1 MPDRGHDPRDTGGAT
16 LTTLYGR
23 YGTPPPPPMLG
34 PQPARHGEPGWT
46 IWPHRIW
53 PLDAQ
58 AAAPRRLLVP
68 ALVAAGA
75 GAEFWRPSV
84 LSAGYLFVG
93 VVVFVVVY
101 GTAERRPSR
110 GEWLGIAVT
119 LALLAVPALLAAKWL
134 GVLCILAAWLVG
146 WGTLF
151 GGRTWTAVFTGPLL
165 PWLLPAR
172 VYGWARRAVPEG
184 GFMRTGGPSAT
195 RVGVVTAITVVLA
208 LIFGSLF
215 ASADP
220 AFARVIGHLVPEWN
234 LSEVRA
240 RTLVFGIVLCLV
252 LFGGYLVRFP
262 PRLDALAPEPMRPL
276 PNWEWAVPLAVLDM
290 LFIGFVAV
298 QATVLFGGHEHVL
311 QTEGLTY
318 AEYAR
323 QGFWQLL
330 WVSALTLLVL
340 SGVIRVAGREAAGR
354 RLLRILVGTLCATS
368 VVVVISAI
376 HRMWLY
382 QEAYGFSVQRLVVI
396 TIELWLG
403 AVFILVAVAGIRMTG
418 RWLPRAILMAGAVA
432 LLGLAATNPERLI
445 AERNIDRY
453 EQTGVLDT
461 SYLLRLSSDIE
472 PALARLPESMRAC
485 AMYRMDHRDP
495 WYEFNLSRWR
505 APHDVAPRGDECT
518 MYGLYSR

>member
-1 MPDRGHDPRDTGGAT
+1 

-23 YGTPPPPPMLG
+23 YGTPPPPPPPPLLG

-53 PLDAQ
+53 PLDLTAT
-58 AAAPRRLLVP
+58 APRRLLVA
-68 ALVAAGA
+68 ALVVAGA

-84 LSAGYLFVG
+84 QSAGYLLVG
-93 VVVFVVVY
+93 VMVFAVVY
-101 GTAERRPSR
+101 GTAERRPTR
-110 GEWLGIAVT
+110 GEWFGIAMT
-119 LALLAVPALLAAKWL
+119 LALLAVPALLAAEWL
-134 GVLCILAAWLVG
+134 GVLCILTAWLVG
-146 WGTLF
+146 WGTLV
-151 GGRTWTAVFTGPLL
+151 GGRTWTAVFAGPFM
-165 PWLLPAR
+165 PGLLPAR
-172 VYGWARRAVPEG
+172 VVGWVRRAIPEG
-184 GFMRTGGPSAT
+184 GSIRTGGPSVT

-208 LIFGSLF
+208 LIFGGLF

-220 AFARVIGHLVPEWN
+220 AFARVIDVVTPEWN
-234 LSEVRA
+234 LSEVYA
-240 RTLVFGIVLCLV
+240 RTFVFGVVLCFV
-252 LFGGYLVRFP
+252 LFGGYLLRFK
-262 PRLDALAPEPMRPL
+262 PRLDALAPEPMLPL
-276 PNWEWAVPLAVLDM
+276 PNWEWAIPLAVLDV

-298 QATVLFGGHEHVL
+298 QATVLFGGHEYVL
-311 QTEGLTY
+311 DTDGLTY

-330 WVSALTLLVL
+330 WVSALTLMVL
-340 SGVIRVAGREAAGR
+340 SAVIRVAGRTAAADR
-354 RLLRILVGTLCATS
+354 RLLRVLVGILCATS

-382 QEAYGFSVQRLVVI
+382 QQAYGFSVQRLVVI

-418 RWLPRAILMAGAVA
+418 RWLARAILMAGAVA
-432 LLGLAATNPERLI
+432 LLGLAAVNPERLI

-461 SYLLRLSSDIE
+461 SYLLRLSPDIE
-472 PALARLPESMRAC
+472 PALARLPEPMRAC
-485 AMYRMDHRDP
+485 ATYRLDHRDP

-505 APHDVAPRGDECT
+505 APHGGWGEVCSA
-518 MYGLYSR
+518 YGLYYSN